1 MQPAGSHVRAPPPSF
16 VPSLPHPVAHLPYN
30 QAGESG
36 VGNTSLPAANRP
48 VRVCAVSAKT
58 VWSRWNV
65 ESVSFTTR
73 SGTDAAHHVE
83 SVDES
88 ISISSNSFSEEFR
101 SLENRHDRDFLT
113 LGLFRLAPSQLSF
126 SFFRRQ
132 FPLIVAGCDR
142 GGLPVCG
149 EHNDEASLFPR
160 RNKLP
165 RNYSVTVGKVGPHFD
180 IKVPTVNEAR
190 ISLDSLD

>member
-16 VPSLPHPVAHLPYN
+16 VPSLPHPVAHLPCK

-73 SGTDAAHHVE
+73 SDTDAAHHVT
-83 SVDES
+83 VDES
-88 ISISSNSFSEEFR
+88 ISISFNFRRFRYGFSG
-101 SLENRHDRDFLT
+101 LENRHDRDFLT
-113 LGLFRLAPSQLSF
+113 LGLFRFAPSQ
-126 SFFRRQ
+126 
-132 FPLIVAGCDR
+132 
-142 GGLPVCG
+142 LPVCG

-190 ISLDSLD
+190 ISLDGLD

>member
-1 MQPAGSHVRAPPPSF
+1 MQPAGSHVRAPSPSF

-48 VRVCAVSAKT
+48 VRVCAVPAKT

-73 SGTDAAHHVE
+73 SDTDAAHHDGR
-83 SVDES
+83 SRCLFRL
-88 ISISSNSFSEEFR
+88 IRRFRHGFSG
-101 SLENRHDRDFLT
+101 LENRHDRDFLT
-113 LGLFRLAPSQLSF
+113 LGLFRFAPSQ
-126 SFFRRQ
+126 
-132 FPLIVAGCDR
+132 
-142 GGLPVCG
+142 LPVCG

-165 RNYSVTVGKVGPHFD
+165 RNYFVTVGKVGPHFD
-180 IKVPTVNEAR
+180 IKIPMVNEAR
-190 ISLDSLD
+190 ISLVSLD